1 MAQTI
6 GRPDMATTASSNA
19 TDIKAAVDQA
29 IHQHLG
35 RFLDSHGGAVAAA
48 SVSPDGDVTLEFDG
62 ACRACPAV
70 AATFYSKVA
79 PLIRQVD
86 GVRSVQA
93 PNVHVAE
100 VAVQRILAIGMPSGR
115 PGLRT
120 SPKTDPN
127 GEAKTPIQVSAGP
140 VRRHTRSSGAGS

>member
-1 MAQTI
+1 MS
-6 GRPDMATTASSNA
+6 TTTPLD
-19 TDIKAAVDQA
+19 TDRVQAAVDEA
-29 IHQHLG
+29 IRQHLG

-48 SVSPDGDVTLEFDG
+48 SVSRDGDVTLAFDG

-86 GVRSVQA
+86 GVRSVSA
-93 PNVHVAE
+93 PNVHVAD
-100 VAVQRILAIGMPSGR
+100 VAVERILSISLPTGR

-120 SPKTDPN
+120 SPTANPA
-127 GEAKTPIQVSAGP
+127 GEPRTPIQVNTGP
-140 VRRHTRSSGAGS
+140 VRRRSPRIGAGS